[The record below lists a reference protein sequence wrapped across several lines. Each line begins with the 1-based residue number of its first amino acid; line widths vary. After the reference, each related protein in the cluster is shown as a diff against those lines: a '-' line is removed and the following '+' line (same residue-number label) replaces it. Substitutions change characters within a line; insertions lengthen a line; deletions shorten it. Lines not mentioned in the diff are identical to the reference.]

1 MSTTRHITPL
11 FAVSGQAQA
20 LESWREASG
29 LVSIRWA
36 EFREANR
43 ASRSR
48 AFASYVAALDAEA
61 AAASELATLSPTSIA
76 A

>member
-1 MSTTRHITPL
+1 MFNARHITPL
-11 FAVSGQAQA
+11 FAVSGRAQA

-48 AFASYVAALDAEA
+48 AFASYVAALDAEEA
-61 AAASELATLSPTSIA
+61 AAFELATLSPTSVA

>member
-1 MSTTRHITPL
+1 MSNISHITPL
-11 FAVSGQAQA
+11 FAARGQAEA

-29 LVSIRWA
+29 LVAIRWA
-36 EFREANR
+36 EFREAKP

-48 AFASYVAALDAEA
+48 AFASYVAALNAEE
-61 AAASELATLSPTSIA
+61 AAASELATLWPSAIA

>member
-1 MSTTRHITPL
+1 MSNTRHITPL
-11 FAVSGQAQA
+11 FAVSCQSQA

-29 LVSIRWA
+29 LVAIRWA

-48 AFASYVAALDAEA
+48 AFASYIAALDAEA
-61 AAASELATLSPTSIA
+61 AAASELARLSPTSVA

>member
-1 MSTTRHITPL
+1 MPNTRRITPL
-11 FAVSGQAQA
+11 FAARGHAQA
-20 LESWREASG
+20 LENWREASG
-29 LVSIRWA
+29 LVAVRWA

-48 AFASYVAALDAEA
+48 AFASYVAALDAEE
-61 AAASELATLSPTSIA
+61 AAASELAAFSQSALA

>member
-1 MSTTRHITPL
+1 MSNTRYITSL
-11 FAVSGQAQA
+11 FTVRGQAQA
-20 LESWREASG
+20 LETWREASG
-29 LVSIRWA
+29 LVAVRWA

-48 AFASYVAALDAEA
+48 AFASYVAALDAEE
-61 AAASELATLSPTSIA
+61 AAASVLAALSPTSIA